1 MHTLAAVPA
10 STLNHLVEALGAD
23 PISLVTAP
31 RGPETPVSGTLLY
44 EPRAPL
50 PRMDGALL
58 LAVGVPPS
66 EGAALLADASRA
78 GLAGIVVKRYGASLG
93 ELARAAEGAGLSLLC
108 ADDEVSWQ
116 QLDALIS
123 SALTAVAAPRGRAP
137 AGPHAGDLFS
147 LANAIA
153 GAVGGATAIEDP
165 YQRILAYSTLRGQPI
180 DEERRQGILGLH
192 VPYLETNVPQYRDLA
207 RSHRAMRFPS
217 GMGGLSRLAV
227 AVRAGGELLGSLW
240 VVDAGDDLGEDAL
253 RALEDAGRIAALHL
267 LRART
272 SHDLARRQ
280 RGDLLHRLLED
291 PDSAPIVAPQL
302 GLPLDAPAVV
312 AAFHVNAAGY
322 DESWI
327 ARASLQLIDLVSLHC
342 EAHFG
347 RHGCALLDG
356 VVYALLPGE
365 ARRDFVADVTARAE
379 RALQLPVKAALGS
392 VVPRLERA
400 SASRRD
406 ADTVLRVLAGE
417 DCAVATIDE
426 IRPTVTLMDL
436 GHALPAVPRLAEGAG
451 PAVRAHDA
459 AHKTT
464 YAETFLAYF
473 EADGDIRAAAEALTV
488 HPNTLRYRLTR
499 AAELF
504 GLDLA
509 DPDTRL
515 VLWLQLRLSR

>member
-1 MHTLAAVPA
+1 MPA
-10 STLNHLVEALGAD
+10 STLEHLVEALGAE

-31 RGPETPVSGTLLY
+31 RGAATPVTGTLLH

-66 EGAALLADASRA
+66 EGRTLLPRAVSA
-78 GLAGIVVKRYGASLG
+78 GLSGLVVKRYGAPLG
-93 ELARAAEGAGLSLLC
+93 DLVNAADEAGLSLLC

-123 SALTAVAAPRGRAP
+123 SALTAVAAPRGGGP

-192 VPYLETNVPQYRDLA
+192 VPYLEENVPQYRELA
-207 RSHRAMRFPS
+207 RTHKALRFPS
-217 GMGGLSRLAV
+217 GSGGLPRLAV
-227 AVRAGGELLGSLW
+227 GVRAGGELLGSIW
-240 VVDAGDDLGEDAL
+240 VVDAEGDLGEDAF

-280 RGDLLHRLLED
+280 RGDLLHRLLAD
-291 PDSAPIVAPQL
+291 PDSAPVVAPQL

-312 AAFHVNAAGY
+312 AAFHINAAGH

-327 ARASLQLIDLVSLHC
+327 ARAALQLIDLVSLHC

-365 ARRDFVADVTARAE
+365 AKRDFVADVTARAE

-392 VVPRLERA
+392 VVPHLRRA
-400 SASRRD
+400 SDSRRD
-406 ADTVLRVLAGE
+406 ADTVLRVLAGG
-417 DCAVATIDE
+417 DRGFATIEE
-426 IRPTVTLMDL
+426 IRPTVTLMDI
-436 GHALPAVPRLAEGAG
+436 GHALPALPRLAEGAG
-451 PAVRAHDA
+451 PAIRAHDA

-464 YAETFLAYF
+464 YTETFLAYF
-473 EADGDIRAAAEALTV
+473 NADGDVRAAAEALTV
-488 HPNTLRYRLTR
+488 HPNTLRYRLSR

-504 GLDLA
+504 SLDLA

-515 VLWLQLRLSR
+515 VLWLQLRACAPSPAR